1 MNKYKK
7 KQIYIFIN
15 IKKNKKI
22 KKILKKTQKK
32 KKFNS
37 QKKKKFK
44 PLNSI

>member
-1 MNKYKK
+1 MNEYKK

-32 KKFNS
+32 KKNLTL
-37 QKKKKFK
+37 KKKK
-44 PLNSI
+44 I